1 MKIQTSRVVTG
12 AVALAVSLGFL
23 VGTSGP
29 ASADDPAPTTSAT
42 ATSTSAPSSTP
53 APAGSSSPSS
63 SAAPTSAAS
72 VTTVAVKT
80 TVKKKAKKKKAK
92 KKTRG
97 EKALAFAKKQLGE
110 RYRYGAAGPNRW
122 DCSGLTMKSWRAA
135 GKKLPHSA
143 AAQYR
148 KGKKIKKSQL
158 RKGDLVFFYSG
169 PSHVGIY
176 AGKGKIIH
184 APRPGSKVSYIK
196 MKYMPFKGARRPG

>member
-23 VGTSGP
+23 VGAAGPAAADDATPPVSPAVVTSPAVAAAGSTSVAAATSG
-29 ASADDPAPTTSAT
+29 SAT
-42 ATSTSAPSSTP
+42 
-53 APAGSSSPSS
+53 
-63 SAAPTSAAS
+63 
-72 VTTVAVKT
+72 VTTVAVKAT
-80 TVKKKAKKKKAK
+80 STKKKKAK

-97 EKALAFAKKQLGE
+97 EKALAFAKKQLGD

-122 DCSGLTMKSWRAA
+122 DCSGLTMKAWAKA

-143 AAQYR
+143 KGQYH
-148 KGKKIKKSQL
+148 KGKKIKKSKL
-158 RKGDLVFFYSG
+158 RKGDLVFFYGG
-169 PSHVGIY
+169 PSHVAIY
-176 AGKGKIIH
+176 AGGGKVIH